1 MSSVEAAL
9 ARNDRYLHEV
19 VERLN
24 LCPFARRCRET
35 GKLERRVLTGV
46 PGVSGDSAV
55 TGDAGAAG
63 LERAMAAVAE
73 LEALPAESVE
83 VALLIFP
90 DHKGGARA
98 FEAFCTEVRDAMV
111 RAHGGGGTPFY
122 CVAFHPELP
131 EDLGDEHR
139 AVGFIR
145 RSPDP
150 TLQLVRATLL
160 ERVRGENTGG
170 SVFIDA
176 KDLTAAELLALAA
189 PVPLADRIAR
199 ANLLTLR
206 REGPARLRL
215 LLDEVSRSQR

>member
-1 MSSVEAAL
+1 MSRVTSAEAAL
-9 ARNDRYLHEV
+9 ARSDRYLHEV
-19 VERLN
+19 VERMN

-35 GKLERRVLTGV
+35 GKLARRVLLGPPEV
-46 PGVSGDSAV
+46 
-55 TGDAGAAG
+55 AGA
-63 LERAMAAVAE
+63 MATVAE
-73 LEALPAESVE
+73 LEALPADAVE

-90 DHKGGARA
+90 DHAGGARA

-131 EDLGDEHR
+131 EDLADEHR

-150 TLQLVRATLL
+150 TLQLVRARLL
-160 ERVRGENTGG
+160 EQVRGENTGG

-189 PVPLADRIAR
+189 PVPLSDRIAR
-199 ANLLTLR
+199 ANLEALR
-206 REGPARLRL
+206 REGPEQVQA
-215 LLDEVSRSQR
+215 LLDEIRRDRR